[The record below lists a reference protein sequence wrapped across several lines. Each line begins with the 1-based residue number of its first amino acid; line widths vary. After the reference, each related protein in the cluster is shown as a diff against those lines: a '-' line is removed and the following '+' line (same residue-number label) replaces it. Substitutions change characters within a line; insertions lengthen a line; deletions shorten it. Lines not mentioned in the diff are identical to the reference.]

1 MNRETEK
8 QSIETAWPESSRF
21 RRSIRVEFSIYISAI
36 VLALM
41 FVTGWVMTDM
51 YVTKATEQVI
61 NEALVRVRSY
71 SGPAGKLII
80 SNDEPDA
87 LMLNNVLK
95 KLSEDYPDTYW
106 AGITDQ
112 HDVFLAHSDIKQV
125 ISSQKLTLSQ
135 AVDHSELLD
144 SGETLCIKGDTIFLS
159 VPIKENDLLLGTFAL
174 ASSTHRINE
183 ARYESIK
190 TVLTITLIM
199 MLVGVPA
206 TLLVLH
212 RKLRP
217 VSIITDHLKEVS
229 FDDISLNIP
238 IDTKNEFGYLAKTL
252 GVMGKKLNQAR
263 LDVIERE
270 RINRELEIARE
281 IQSNML
287 PRQYPVGTS
296 FQIAGNYRSAKEVG
310 GDYYDFIE
318 FDEENIGIIVADVSG
333 KSLPGMLVM
342 LLTRDIIKK
351 VARNIIKPAELL
363 TEVNAELQEN
373 IKRGMFVTMF
383 YGVLNKKSGRLSF
396 ASAGH
401 NPLIKLSTE
410 TGNHEL
416 IKTRGYP
423 LGMMPTKQFAS
434 RIEEAQINLGEG
446 DWIVQYTD
454 GINEARNGA
463 SEEFGMER
471 FISILRADR
480 ELPPE
485 KLVARVMEGVEGF
498 VGDSPQYDDI
508 TLLALKWTGLS
519 VDREKNTVDEV
530 RGTTHVY

>member
-8 QSIETAWPESSRF
+8 QSIETAWPESSKF
-21 RRSIRVEFSIYISAI
+21 RRSIRIEFSIYVSAI

-51 YVTKATEQVI
+51 YVTKTTEQVI

-80 SNDEPDA
+80 SNDNPDA

-112 HDVFLAHSDIKQV
+112 RNVFLAHSDIRQV
-125 ISSQKLTLSQ
+125 ISSQKLIPSQ
-135 AVDHSELLD
+135 AANRSQLLEP
-144 SGETLCIKGDTIFLS
+144 GETLCIRGDTIFLS
-159 VPIKENDLLLGTFAL
+159 VPIRENDLGLGTFAL
-174 ASSTHRINE
+174 ASSARRINE
-183 ARYESIK
+183 ARDESIK

-206 TLLVLH
+206 TLLVMHL
-212 RKLRP
+212 KLRP

-229 FDDISLNIP
+229 FDNISLNIP
-238 IDTKNEFGYLAKTL
+238 IEAKNEFGYLAKTL
-252 GVMGKKLNQAR
+252 GVMGNKLNQAR

-287 PRQYPVGTS
+287 PREYPAGTS
-296 FQIAGNYRSAKEVG
+296 FQIAGKYRSAKEVG
-310 GDYYDFIE
+310 GDYYDFI
-318 FDEENIGIIVADVSG
+318 DIDDDNIGIVVADVSG

-351 VARNIIKPAELL
+351 VARNIVEPAEFLIQ
-363 TEVNAELQEN
+363 VNAELQEN
-373 IKRGMFVTMF
+373 IKKGMFVTMF
-383 YGVLNKKSGRLSF
+383 YGVLNRKSGRLSF

-401 NPLIKLSTE
+401 NPLIRLNTE

-434 RIEEAQINLGEG
+434 RIEEARLDLDEG
-446 DWIVQYTD
+446 DWVVQYTD

-471 FISILRADR
+471 FIRILQAERK
-480 ELPPE
+480 LPPE
-485 KLVARVMEGVEGF
+485 MMVTRVMEGVEGF
-498 VGDSPQYDDI
+498 AGESPQYDDI

-519 VDREKNTVDEV
+519 VDEV
-530 RGTTHVY
+530 RETNYVY